1 MNLSVCVSAADGG
14 RNGKKLMAH
23 SSSHVPGFRPI
34 CLTIG
39 ALYVALASTMLVGG
53 VGQMAQFG
61 VPEATLASPHF
72 ADHHHWVFVH
82 MAVIGVLIALLGH
95 YVELEPSQRVVARV
109 LCLIQLHYLYLDL
122 RTSTLF
128 GSGLYNGRAWVVPV
142 TVGGLVLLAFLYLGF
157 GKRRRRVRPAAA

>member
-1 MNLSVCVSAADGG
+1 M
-14 RNGKKLMAH
+14 
-23 SSSHVPGFRPI
+23 
-34 CLTIG
+34 TIG
-39 ALYVALASTMLVGG
+39 TLYVVLASTMLAGG

-61 VPEATLASPHF
+61 VPEATLASPYF

-82 MAVIGVLIALLGH
+82 MVVVGILIALLGR
-95 YVELEPSQRVVARV
+95 YVEGEPSQRMVARV

-128 GSGLYNGRAWVVPV
+128 GNGLYADRAWVVPV
-142 TVGGLVLLAFLYLGF
+142 MVDVLVVVAFSYLSF